1 MGYGPWSRRE
11 SDTTERLILSHFTFF
26 TFMKGGCRSMGNMSQ
41 TCLKFFLEHS
51 SLILFGVSTLSYE
64 ILQDGMYGGVKG

>member
-1 MGYGPWSRRE
+1 
-11 SDTTERLILSHFTFF
+11 
-26 TFMKGGCRSMGNMSQ
+26 MKGGHGSVGNMSQ
-41 TCLKFFLEHS
+41 TCLKFFFLEHS